1 MKRKSILK
9 ALLLTVLMCCLT
21 FALVACGGKHTVTF
35 NYGVD
40 GNGDGEVDV
49 VTVEVGDGSLLE
61 EPTDVPTREGYTF
74 VGWGTDNGMWNFEE
88 DTVTSDLTLNA
99 RWSAG
104 DPIDPGTPGTTVYVN
119 YKLGVG
125 AADSDSDSDSDPSF
139 VPNRWFG
146 APGTTIKLPPAPAA
160 DAGWEFT
167 GWLVTGE
174 TELRAAGSDYTV
186 TGTVTIT
193 AQWKSLTKISPEWD
207 TDGLIDD
214 RGEVLKNLVGTYTP
228 GGGDITVTIAK
239 DVLSAAMQTFLENA
253 EEEGSMATT
262 PETGA
267 FHAEEK
273 APSCLTDGTG
283 TLYYTVY
290 YQVPETSLYVEESVA
305 VYTFPIS
312 AQGHFCTNWNVTVA
326 PTEESTG
333 TAQSVC
339 TTCGNTVSVTLP
351 KFTESNVVT
360 EETELAEGYY
370 FKETKQ
376 ELTCEQDGIVDYQYM
391 FTSSDLTNAKVS
403 TSDSTE
409 NTVSFTVTTPA
420 TGHDYPETATRQENK
435 FVVNCN
441 NNCGKNYT
449 LTIKFENGGGSGSA
463 PDMSSMTVSFDKE
476 AMTFS
481 FTTPA
486 SCPFTAPASNFFDGW
501 RDGENT
507 YGNSAPVT
515 VPATAEASIT
525 LTAQW
530 TTEHTHRFTNNP
542 HYDAATGKVVITCAL
557 CDEEKLY
564 EVTGISLDDGAPSS
578 FVVTDTAVGT
588 AVTLPEG
595 FTVNARGSW
604 ETDEYSGVTTAIA
617 IPASELTA
625 EIATSAFKN
634 ATITVELKEG
644 VTATVTGVTLL
655 TQKLPSGS
663 VNVNTYSDKA
673 QAIGTFTGE
682 FEIHYTLSGIQ
693 RNTQNDQTEGS
704 PNMWNSWLLTFV
716 SNGKDAVLREDNYML
731 GNFGRGDNPFNTAT
745 GTTATDGMQATLQAV
760 SELNFV
766 VTRTYDTEKGVY
778 KLTIVIS
785 GGAKDITVT
794 VEEPDTLGNVMT
806 VYLAGEDT
814 TYSYSAVNA
823 AEEKIAMT
831 GIEADDVSV
840 AYGTEVGIIET
851 NVYGVYGSRAVKDV
865 IESGYSVSAGES
877 GYNAQ
882 VAAVYKNVEVT
893 YNGYKTHIEVT
904 VQAEVTHN
912 WVDGVC
918 TEHGEVCT
926 HNEIS
931 DNKCTI
937 CGANFASADSTITGG
952 AFDWG
957 KPSDTKDV
965 LIVKGF
971 TTTLTFKYTAYTADE
986 WAQSLFTIQE
996 LDNAKGW
1003 YYILRYSDGAFQGD
1017 ITQSIWGNAHAGE
1030 TCVATGSMEHEKDD
1044 YNNRPGRAVKL
1055 VAEYN
1060 TDGTLK
1066 ITITEYAGTDSEF
1079 QTPVTGDRVF
1089 TITGLKD
1096 GAYLLGFGCQS
1107 PAAYDGQVSVNA
1119 PVATWDSAN

>member
-74 VGWGTDNGMWNFEE
+74 VGWGTDDGMWNFEE
-88 DTVTSDLTLNA
+88 DTVTSDLTLTA

-228 GGGDITVTIAK
+228 AGGGDITVTIAK

-351 KFTESNVVT
+351 KFTETNVVT

-370 FKETKQ
+370 FKETKR

-420 TGHDYPETATRQENK
+420 TGHNYPETATWQADK

-449 LTIKFENGGGSGSA
+449 LTITFANGGGSGDA
-463 PDMSSMTVSFDKE
+463 PDMSSMTVSFDEE

-481 FTTPA
+481 FKTPA
-486 SCPFTAPASNFFDGW
+486 QCSFTAPENQFFDGW
-501 RDGENT
+501 SDDEKT
-507 YGNSAPVT
+507 YGNNVTVT
-515 VPATAEASIT
+515 VPASENASIT

-530 TTEHTHRFTNNP
+530 TTEHTHQYGAPTFD
-542 HYDAATGKVVITCAL
+542 YLTGKVLRQCTL
-557 CDEEKLY
+557 CSSGEGRTLSYDIGLL
-564 EVTGISLDDGAPSS
+564 EVDSATKPASL
-578 FVVTDTAVGT
+578 VVTDTDVDAVLT
-588 AVTLPEG
+588 DLPD
-595 FTVNARGSW
+595 TVRVLARGDW
-604 ETDEYSGVTTAIA
+604 ESEDTTDVVIPHEY
-617 IPASELTA
+617 L
-625 EIATSAFKN
+625 K
-634 ATITVELKEG
+634 ATITNNTYKNSTISIALN
-644 VTATVTGVTLL
+644 VTDPTSATAATITGVTLYKE
-655 TQKLPSGS
+655 TKAAGS
-663 VNVNTYSDKA
+663 QSNY
-673 QAIGTFTGE
+673 AIESLGDFTGE
-682 FEIHYTLSGIQ
+682 FEMQFSLTNIVPSSK
-693 RNTQNDQTEGS
+693 NWE
-704 PNMWNSWLLTFV
+704 SWIIIFE
-716 SNGKDAVLREDNYML
+716 SNELEARLRVDNYL
-731 GNFGRGDNPFNTAT
+731 QYNFGRAEGQFTADNTPGASVQLSGFNNNNV
-745 GTTATDGMQATLQAV
+745 DFW
-760 SELNFV
+760 SELKTMTAVDFTI
-766 VTRTYDTEKGVY
+766 TRTYSSDDGVY
-778 KLTIVIS
+778 TLVVVAKEHDGDAVATYTIVEPETT
-785 GGAKDITVT
+785 GNRITVSLSADGANTSFTRSST
-794 VEEPDTLGNVMT
+794 V
-806 VYLAGEDT
+806 
-814 TYSYSAVNA
+814 A
-823 AEEKIAMT
+823 ADEQLAMT

-840 AYGTEVGIIET
+840 AYGTELNNVSLP
-851 NVYGVYGSRAVKDV
+851 VYGVYGSRAVKDL
-865 IESGYSVSAGES
+865 IASDYTLTCDGYSATTPDTYTVTVKYGEFEDTVSLTVLEENWIAVNKTIENPTAWATWYDLPVSLAFGQVISIKGSQAGANPTLKDGENIINWHTVLWQTNNGKFSGRLDNFGWTFGSTES
-877 GYNAQ
+877 PSAVTAGSGNTLALKNASGEAQ
-882 VAAVYKNVEVT
+882 ALDWEKVHYLMQNSDFTFT
-893 YNGYKTHIEVT
+893 YDWTTEGVLKLTIEVT
-904 VQAEVTHN
+904 ATSGDYEG
-912 WVDGVC
+912 WVY
-918 TEHGEVCT
+918 T
-926 HNEIS
+926 NEYYM
-931 DNKCTI
+931 NV
-937 CGANFASADSTITGG
+937 NADS
-952 AFDWG
+952 
-957 KPSDTKDV
+957 
-965 LIVKGF
+965 
-971 TTTLTFKYTAYTADE
+971 LTNGV
-986 WAQSLFTIQE
+986 I
-996 LDNAKGW
+996 
-1003 YYILRYSDGAFQGD
+1003 D
-1017 ITQSIWGNAHAGE
+1017 IH
-1030 TCVATGSMEHEKDD
+1030 
-1044 YNNRPGRAVKL
+1044 L
-1055 VAEYN
+1055 
-1060 TDGTLK
+1060 
-1066 ITITEYAGTDSEF
+1066 
-1079 QTPVTGDRVF
+1079 TGDHITSF
-1089 TITGLKD
+1089 TVD
-1096 GAYLLGFGCQS
+1096 SYL
-1107 PAAYDGQVSVNA
+1107 VR
-1119 PVATWDSAN
+1119 DSQ

>member
-88 DTVTSDLTLNA
+88 DTVTADITLNA

-119 YKLGVG
+119 YALGVG

-139 VPNRWFG
+139 VPNRWSG

-160 DAGWEFT
+160 AAGWEFT

-214 RGEVLKNLVGTYTP
+214 RGEVLKDLVGTYTP
-228 GGGDITVTIAK
+228 AGGGDITVTIAK

-339 TTCGNTVSVTLP
+339 TTCGKTVSVTLP

-376 ELTCEQDGIVDYQYM
+376 ELTCVQDGIVDYQYM
-391 FTSSDLTNAKVS
+391 FTSSDLTNEKVS
-403 TSDSTE
+403 TSDSTVK
-409 NTVSFTVTTPA
+409 TVSFTVTTPA
-420 TGHDYPETATRQENK
+420 TGHDYPETATWQENK

-449 LTIKFENGGGSGSA
+449 LTITFANGGGSGDA
-463 PDMSSMTVSFDKE
+463 PDMSSMTVSFDEE

-481 FTTPA
+481 FKTPA
-486 SCPFTAPASNFFDGW
+486 QCSFTAPENQFFDGW
-501 RDGENT
+501 SDDEKT
-507 YGNSAPVT
+507 YGNNVTVT
-515 VPATAEASIT
+515 VPASENASIT

-530 TTEHTHRFTNNP
+530 TTEHTHQYGAPTFD
-542 HYDAATGKVVITCAL
+542 YLTGKVLRQCTL
-557 CDEEKLY
+557 CSSGEGRTLSYDIGLL
-564 EVTGISLDDGAPSS
+564 EVDSATKPASL
-578 FVVTDTAVGT
+578 VVTDTDVDAVLT
-588 AVTLPEG
+588 DLPD
-595 FTVNARGSW
+595 TVRVLARGDW
-604 ETDEYSGVTTAIA
+604 ESEDTTDVVIPHEY
-617 IPASELTA
+617 L
-625 EIATSAFKN
+625 K
-634 ATITVELKEG
+634 ATITNNTYKNSTISIALN
-644 VTATVTGVTLL
+644 VTDPTSATAATITGVTLYKE
-655 TQKLPSGS
+655 TKAAGS
-663 VNVNTYSDKA
+663 QSNY
-673 QAIGTFTGE
+673 AIESLGDFTGE
-682 FEIHYTLSGIQ
+682 FEMQFSLTNIVPSSKNWESWIIIFESNELEARLRVDNYLQYNFGRAEGQFTADNTPGASVQLSGFNNNNVDFWSELKTMTAVDFTITRTYSSDDGVYTLVVVAKEHDGDAVATYTIVEPETTGNRITVSLSADGANTSFTRSSTVAANENYNLTFTSITAENVTVANGTDLNDIPVSVYGVSSRTPKDLIASGYALTCEEYSATTAATYDVTVNYNELTTTIQVIVRGSVSKQQIKNYRVEGDAFTDGTWTAEGGTVSDGRFHSDSAVAIANPFAGIDVVDGISIDLVVYGMNSVMWAPILGINKAGNNGFVTVTTNGTASELQMSVNDWNGNYVDHTGIATLSDQEVRITLTIASDGTMTVYVDGESVTLSG
-693 RNTQNDQTEGS
+693 
-704 PNMWNSWLLTFV
+704 
-716 SNGKDAVLREDNYML
+716 A
-731 GNFGRGDNPFNTAT
+731 AT
-745 GTTATDGMQATLQAV
+745 GSFANLV
-760 SELNFV
+760 S
-766 VTRTYDTEKGVY
+766 
-778 KLTIVIS
+778 
-785 GGAKDITVT
+785 DI
-794 VEEPDTLGNVMT
+794 
-806 VYLAGEDT
+806 
-814 TYSYSAVNA
+814 
-823 AEEKIAMT
+823 
-831 GIEADDVSV
+831 
-840 AYGTEVGIIET
+840 
-851 NVYGVYGSRAVKDV
+851 
-865 IESGYSVSAGES
+865 
-877 GYNAQ
+877 
-882 VAAVYKNVEVT
+882 
-893 YNGYKTHIEVT
+893 
-904 VQAEVTHN
+904 
-912 WVDGVC
+912 
-918 TEHGEVCT
+918 
-926 HNEIS
+926 
-931 DNKCTI
+931 
-937 CGANFASADSTITGG
+937 
-952 AFDWG
+952 
-957 KPSDTKDV
+957 
-965 LIVKGF
+965 
-971 TTTLTFKYTAYTADE
+971 TADE
-986 WAQSLFTIQE
+986 SAYTQLTFF
-996 LDNAKGW
+996 GGGH
-1003 YYILRYSDGAFQGD
+1003 SDWTGNFSG
-1017 ITQSIWGNAHAGE
+1017 SIVSCGL
-1030 TCVATGSMEHEKDD
+1030 
-1044 YNNRPGRAVKL
+1044 YNYVLTAD
-1055 VAEYN
+1055 E
-1060 TDGTLK
+1060 
-1066 ITITEYAGTDSEF
+1066 I
-1079 QTPVTGDRVF
+1079 
-1089 TITGLKD
+1089 
-1096 GAYLLGFGCQS
+1096 S
-1107 PAAYDGQVSVNA
+1107 PAN
-1119 PVATWDSAN
+1119 